1 MSDDNQ
7 TDKLIAPVLS
17 INIGEILRPV
27 THVRKDLKELAD
39 KRDALVA
46 EIEGTDPDDTNLL
59 EKLKRDLAGV
69 NAAIIRLDDPMKARL
84 GHAYTPIADS
94 A

>member
-27 THVRKDLKELAD
+27 THVRRDLKELAN
-39 KRDALVA
+39 KRDAIA
-46 EIEGTDPDDTNLL
+46 AKIEDTDPDDTDLL
-59 EKLKRDLAGV
+59 EKLKRDLAGIKASIV
-69 NAAIIRLDDPMKARL
+69 RLDDPMKARL
-84 GHAYTPIADS
+84 GHAYTPTADS
-94 A
+94 T